1 MIKVF
6 FYLNFKN
13 ENYIKK
19 ISNKYNFING
29 KINIEYYNS
38 KLNKFIINKN
48 NEKNKNI
55 LNGKL
60 YFFDISIN
68 QLIQKI
74 NKIKNI
80 QIQNRIKYELDTV
93 DVITDHGIKK
103 KCLYHLI
110 IY

>member
-1 MIKVF
+1 MTKIF

-13 ENYIKK
+13 EDNIKK
-19 ISNKYNFING
+19 ISNKYNYING

-48 NEKNKNI
+48 NNKNKNT
-55 LNGKL
+55 LHGKL

-74 NKIKNI
+74 NNIKNI
-80 QIQNRIKYELDTV
+80 QIQNRIKYEIDTV
-93 DVITDHGIKK
+93 DVITDQGIEKDV
-103 KCLYHLI
+103 YI
-110 IY
+110 IL